1 MENSRKRIIQKTA
14 EATGDLIGNKTADKI
29 TKTSIGS
36 PQNNQIQLKMKQEM
50 QDSIE
55 KYQNKDVYLLK
66 IENKLLMIQDKYNNI
81 KINLL
86 DNTPNQQNKFRMKN
100 WIK

>member
-1 MENSRKRIIQKTA
+1 
-14 EATGDLIGNKTADKI
+14 
-29 TKTSIGS
+29 
-36 PQNNQIQLKMKQEM
+36 MKQEM

-86 DNTPNQQNKFRMKN
+86 DNTPN
-100 WIK
+100 